1 MPTVMNHLTIAYAN
15 HRPETIRLSEP
26 FIRQSQAVILEEPPS
41 PQLLAMLDGS
51 LNMDEY
57 LYEQDIEYPAFGIEQ
72 CRVLKVHHRS
82 GIEIIQEE
90 PYFEHLF
97 AVQNFFADGYRPDQL
112 DPSTEQYQ
120 VYLREK
126 EATGRLIDY
135 YTSVRRND
143 FRGIIEAVKLFA
155 RADADRFR
163 LRDRLRAQAIVRRI
177 GRFNRVCVE
186 AGPMHLLLFRYLRG
200 ALPSDWSVHPVFV
213 ENQALRELGCRSGLY
228 SPGDVLTAHYL
239 LDHTVS
245 DERQDLLCARALIFM
260 KIIEKEEYSGWQND
274 FPHLRNDWRANQL
287 VSRLSHQ
294 DCETLFVRTN
304 GLSTAAAFEIVQA
317 FCADAPGKH

>member
-1 MPTVMNHLTIAYAN
+1 MNLLTIAYAN

-41 PQLLAMLDGS
+41 PHLPTMLDGS
-51 LNMDEY
+51 LPADEY
-57 LYEQDIEYPAFGIEQ
+57 LLEQDIEYPAFGIEQ
-72 CRVLKVHHRS
+72 CRVLKMHHQS
-82 GIEIIQEE
+82 GVEIIQEE

-97 AVQNFFADGYRPDQL
+97 MVQDFFADGKRPDQL
-112 DPSTEQYQ
+112 DTSTVHYQ

-126 EATGRLIDY
+126 AATGRLIDY
-135 YTSVRRND
+135 YKSVRHKD

-163 LRDRLRAQAIVRRI
+163 LRDRLRAQAIVRQAM
-177 GRFNRVCVE
+177 RFRRVCVE
-186 AGPMHLLLFRYLRG
+186 AGPMHLLLFRYLRS

-213 ENQALRELGCRSGLY
+213 ENQVLQKLGCRSGLY

-239 LDHTVS
+239 LDHTTS
-245 DERQDLLCARALIFM
+245 ADYQDLLSARALIFM

-287 VSRLSHQ
+287 VRQLSYQ
-294 DCETLFVRTN
+294 DCETLSAQTI
-304 GLSTAAAFEIVQA
+304 GLSTAAALETVGD
-317 FCADAPGKH
+317 FCADAPGKQ